1 IDKKKFKRTT
11 IEKGEKGLMNRQF
24 SREIFLDFQREH
36 KRQIRREKEKL
47 FLNKKRLVQQKEE
60 LKRLKRFNE
69 VSIYKN
75 YSYLK
80 KQERKLEQI
89 IDDLREL
96 QWKLRFLGEIKYQGY
111 KYDSLTI
118 KDLKRDLKW

>member
-1 IDKKKFKRTT
+1 
-11 IEKGEKGLMNRQF
+11 MNRQF

-80 KQERKLEQI
+80 KQERKLEQV

-96 QWKLRFLGEIKYQGY
+96 QWKLRFLGEIKYQEY
-111 KYDSLTI
+111 EYDSLTI

>member
-1 IDKKKFKRTT
+1 
-11 IEKGEKGLMNRQF
+11 MNRQF

-111 KYDSLTI
+111 EYDSLTI